1 MDVASDADYILG
13 HDDVERRRLNTQA
26 LFMEPLTRRGLLGA
40 GLRPGM
46 RVLDVGAGFGDV
58 TLLAASLVGSTGT
71 VVGIER
77 EDSAVAA
84 ATARA
89 AAVGATNVRFV
100 AGDIRDAVFDERFD
114 AVVGRFVLMYLAD
127 PAEAL
132 EAAVGAVR
140 HGGLVVFQEWHAID
154 PFISTPTVEFWDRT
168 GALLVSTFGAAG
180 TNLTMGLELRACFE
194 AAGLS
199 EPHLRAERLVGGG
212 HSFGGYGFLADIIR
226 SIAPAIEHTG
236 NAAADLDID
245 TLERRLREATCAADA
260 TVALPS
266 IVTASAHTAD

>member
-1 MDVASDADYILG
+1 MDVAGDADYILG

-26 LFMEPLTRRGLLGA
+26 LFMEPLTRRGLLAA

-58 TLLAASLVGSTGT
+58 TLLAASLVGSTGS

-100 AGDIRDAVFDERFD
+100 AGDIRDTLFDERFD

-132 EAAVGAVR
+132 EAAVGAVH

-154 PFISTPTVEFWDRT
+154 PFIVDADRRVVGPHGRLAGVDVRRSRHEPDHGSRAASLLRSSRPVRTP
-168 GALLVSTFGAAG
+168 
-180 TNLTMGLELRACFE
+180 
-194 AAGLS
+194 
-199 EPHLRAERLVGGG
+199 
-212 HSFGGYGFLADIIR
+212 
-226 SIAPAIEHTG
+226 PA
-236 NAAADLDID
+236 
-245 TLERRLREATCAADA
+245 
-260 TVALPS
+260 S
-266 IVTASAHTAD
+266 